1 VQHPKKDKD
10 VRDIIKDRHQIDV
23 KIVRPRGYIIVG
35 QSSQFENSKMEDDF
49 RLLAGSLKN
58 VDVILY
64 DELLGS
70 LKNLVKRLK

>member
-1 VQHPKKDKD
+1 MLTKKDKD
-10 VRDIIKDRHQIDV
+10 VRDIIKERHQIDV

>member
-1 VQHPKKDKD
+1 MLTKKDKD